1 MSPELKAN
9 KGYIL
14 YLDQLGFSYKT
25 ANDLSA
31 LNTLMSWLTATKTLI
46 DYRKKDVFFSWA
58 SDTWILFHNDVNV
71 LYNIVDD
78 VFPRLFDK
86 KIYLRG
92 ALVYGRF
99 YNLSNLPMLKCLKR
113 RRNVFLAPLM
123 GAGITRAAK
132 IESSSIKGMRI
143 AVDLNG
149 IRLPKE
155 GLPISEEERSILK
168 EKLKDIYDWDTT
180 QSPMPA
186 LADYPWWQNDY
197 QNIMKELVKRISKC
211 KNESEKTHLL
221 STLDTINRW
230 RRDVKSEI

>member
-1 MSPELKAN
+1 MSPELNAN

-31 LNTLMSWLTATKTLI
+31 LNTLMPWLTATKTLI

-71 LYNIVDD
+71 LYNIVDA
-78 VFPRLFDK
+78 VFPILFEK

-99 YNLSNLPMLKCLKR
+99 YNLSNLPMLKRLKW
-113 RRNVFLAPLM
+113 RRNMFLSPLM

-132 IESSSIKGMRI
+132 IESSSIKGMSDLPPENSTTPEMRI
-143 AVDLNG
+143 
-149 IRLPKE
+149 
-155 GLPISEEERSILK
+155 
-168 EKLKDIYDWDTT
+168 
-180 QSPMPA
+180 
-186 LADYPWWQNDY
+186 
-197 QNIMKELVKRISKC
+197 LVK
-211 KNESEKTHLL
+211 
-221 STLDTINRW
+221 
-230 RRDVKSEI
+230 